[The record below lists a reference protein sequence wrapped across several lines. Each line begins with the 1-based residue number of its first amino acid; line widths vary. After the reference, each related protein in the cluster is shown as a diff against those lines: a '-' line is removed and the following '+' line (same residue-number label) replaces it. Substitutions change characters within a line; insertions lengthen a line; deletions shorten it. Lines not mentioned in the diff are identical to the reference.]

1 MGFAQRGTDTQRRGL
16 TSRDMGILSASP
28 WAHVI
33 RLTKRTLLIFAFLLC
48 AGWAAPLRAMVWQ
61 VQHSPPFTIYYHPQD
76 SKNLPGVLKAL
87 NQEYPVIRERLGL
100 PLLKHAD
107 IYIAPTLED
116 FFQLSQVDLPAWATG
131 YSIPER
137 QMMVLK
143 SPTFGTPLRDLS
155 TTAVHEL
162 VHLELESD
170 LGDVLFPTWLNE
182 GLAVTLSGEGASLP
196 RSILSWAIL
205 SGRLLTLFDIDHVMG
220 MSAQDARLA
229 YLESTLAVDDLR
241 LIRGWEGI
249 RDLLN
254 QLKATGNFDSAMVK
268 VYGIDEAAFEYDFLK
283 KVRQQYRWAVLADPM
298 FYVTI
303 AFVPLLGLAG
313 IMVWRKKRRI
323 MKEWEEQQ
331 PEDIYWGE
339 RNP

>member
-1 MGFAQRGTDTQRRGL
+1 MGT
-16 TSRDMGILSASP
+16 LSVSTWVRA
-28 WAHVI
+28 I
-33 RLTKRTLLIFAFLLC
+33 RLTKRFVLVFALMLC
-48 AGWAAPLRAMVWQ
+48 AGWALPSRAMIWQ
-61 VQHSPPFTIYYHPQD
+61 VHHFPPFTIYYHPQD
-76 SKNLPGVLKAL
+76 SKNLPDVLRAL
-87 NQEYPVIRERLGL
+87 NREYPVIRERLGL

-116 FFQLSQVDLPAWATG
+116 FYQLSQVNLPMWAMG
-131 YSIPER
+131 YSIPEQ

-143 SPTFGTPLRDLS
+143 SPTFGKPLGDLS

-170 LGDVLFPTWLNE
+170 LGDVIFPTWLNE

-196 RSILSWAIL
+196 RSILSWSIL
-205 SGRLLTLFDIDHVMG
+205 SGRLLSLFDIDHVMG

-241 LIRGWEGI
+241 LIQGWEGI
-249 RDLLN
+249 RQLLG
-254 QLKATGNFDSAMVK
+254 QLKATGNFDTAMVK
-268 VYGIDEAAFEYDFLK
+268 VYGMDEAAFEYDFLK
-283 KVRQQYRWAVLADPM
+283 KVRKQYRWAVLADPM

-331 PEDIYWGE
+331 QEDMYWGE